1 MVWLFDI
8 QENQIFALQARMI
21 PSLAFVPIN
30 DVQDA
35 FDALSAECSQ
45 ELTPCWTG

>member
-1 MVWLFDI
+1 
-8 QENQIFALQARMI
+8 MI
-21 PSLAFVPIN
+21 PALAFVPIN

-45 ELTPCWTG
+45 ELISMLDCLEDSYIDRLHWR